1 MKTTHEST
9 GLDDQWRRRYLPPD
23 LNARTV
29 AICNENDELKA
40 EVQRLHAQQ
49 PALDPDKATAKKAR
63 ALHAGAYRTMRLEA
77 AIEDMVHDYRP
88 QLVSWTGSRHSRAEW
103 AQKQIHG
110 EYVPGWRY
118 IDNYLKTLSL

>member
-9 GLDDQWRRRYLPPD
+9 SADDRERERREGSLLWGKTKALLDRLDYLE
-23 LNARTV
+23 A
-29 AICNENDELKA
+29 
-40 EVQRLHAQQ
+40 
-49 PALDPDKATAKKAR
+49 ALPSPDPDKLQAMKAR

-77 AIEDMVHDYRP
+77 AIEGLVHDHRP

-118 IDNYLKTLSL
+118 IDDYLKTLSL